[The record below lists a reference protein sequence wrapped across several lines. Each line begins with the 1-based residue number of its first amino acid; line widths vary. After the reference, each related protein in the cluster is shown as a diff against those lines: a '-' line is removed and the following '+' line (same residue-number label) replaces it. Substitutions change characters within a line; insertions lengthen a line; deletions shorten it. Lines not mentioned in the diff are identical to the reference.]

1 MARKTK
7 IWLICALCLIL
18 VGSLVFVGG
27 LASMDFDLTRLSS
40 TQYTTST
47 YQIQEP
53 FQKIILDVDLSHVEL
68 LPSADNTCKIVSK
81 SAEKITH
88 QYFVK
93 DDTLFIE
100 ELDARKWQDYIG
112 VNLGSPK
119 VTVYLPVK
127 DYEGITIETDSGDV
141 ILKEIYAT
149 RMVVE
154 TDIGDVKLSACD
166 GALISIETDTGD
178 VTGTLRTGKLFRCS
192 SDTGDIH
199 VPKSEPLGQCEIETD
214 TGDIEI
220 RIAKQ
225 SEAAGQTSRF

>member
-1 MARKTK
+1 MAKKTK

-18 VGSLVFVGG
+18 IGGLVCAGG

-53 FQKIILDVDLSHVEL
+53 FQEILLEVDLSHVEL

-88 QYFVK
+88 SFFVK

-100 ELDARKWQDYIG
+100 ELDARKWYDYIG
-112 VNLGSPK
+112 VNLGSPQI
-119 VTVYLPVK
+119 TIYLPAK
-127 DYEGITIETDSGDV
+127 DYEAIAIETDTGDV
-141 ILKEIYAT
+141 VLKEIYAA
-149 RMVVE
+149 RMVVA
-154 TDIGDVKLSACD
+154 TDIGDVKFSACD
-166 GALISIETDTGD
+166 GAQISIETDTGD

-220 RIAKQ
+220 RIAK
-225 SEAAGQTSRF
+225 

>member
-1 MARKTK
+1 MAKRTK

-18 VGSLVFVGG
+18 VGGLVFVGG
-27 LASMDFDLTRLSS
+27 LASMDFDFTLLSS

-93 DDTLFIE
+93 DDTLFIR
-100 ELDARKWQDYIG
+100 ELDARKWHDYIG

-119 VTVYLPVK
+119 ITVHLPVK
-127 DYEGITIETDSGDV
+127 DYEAISIEVDTGNV
-141 ILKEIYAT
+141 VMNEIYAT
-149 RMVVE
+149 KMV
-154 TDIGDVKLSACD
+154 
-166 GALISIETDTGD
+166 IETDTGD
-178 VTGTLRTGKLFRCS
+178 VKLNACDGAQIFIETEIGDVTGTLRSGKLFLCS

-220 RIAKQ
+220 RIAK
-225 SEAAGQTSRF
+225 

>member
-1 MARKTK
+1 MAKKTK

-18 VGSLVFVGG
+18 IGGLVFTGG
-27 LASMDFDLTRLSS
+27 LAAMDFDLTRLSS

-53 FQKIILDVDLSHVEL
+53 FQEIILDLDLSHVEL

-81 SAEKITH
+81 SAEKLTH
-88 QYFVK
+88 SFFVK
-93 DDTLFIE
+93 DDTLFID
-100 ELDARKWQDYIG
+100 ELDTRKWHDYIG

-119 VTVYLPVK
+119 VTVYLPAK
-127 DYEGITIETDSGDV
+127 DYEAIAIETDSGDV
-141 ILKEIYAT
+141 VIKEIYAT
-149 RMVVE
+149 KLDIE
-154 TDIGDVKLSACD
+154 TDTGDVKFSACD
-166 GALISIETDTGD
+166 GAQISIETDTGD

-220 RIAKQ
+220 RIA
-225 SEAAGQTSRF
+225 E